1 MQLFVRTLT
10 GKNIALTVESGESVQ
25 SLKSKIQSQ
34 EGVAVEDQRLVFG
47 AKQLA
52 DDCLLEEYEGLTHES
67 TVALA
72 VSVDGGKKK
81 KKKKK
86 MIKGK
91 QIKTAHKH
99 KNVRLAVLKYF
110 KVEGDGESEDY
121 KVTRTKQECPHP
133 DCGAGV
139 FMGVHKDRSTCG
151 KCSLTYVKEQQAAG
165 KKK

>member
-10 GKNIALTVESGESVQ
+10 GKNIALQVESSESVQ
-25 SLKSKIQSQ
+25 ALKSKIQSQ
-34 EGVAVEDQRLVFG
+34 EGVCVEDQRLVFG
-47 AKQLA
+47 AKQLE
-52 DDCLLEEYEGLTHES
+52 DNCLLEEYEGLTHES

-91 QIKTAHKH
+91 QMKKGHKH
-99 KNVRLAVLKYF
+99 VNVRLRVLKYF

-139 FMGVHKDRSTCG
+139 FMASHNDRSTCG
-151 KCSLTYVKEQQAAG
+151 KCSLTYVKDSTTG